1 MSTAK
6 AIPFSM
12 LALGLALIMLAT
24 FSVVQTERMT
34 VSPVEMD
41 LSSLFEP
48 KTGQLTFEAPPYCG
62 QFDLFCF
69 IAFIFRLIFDR
80 FRALFHAIFG
90 GGSFSAN
97 AASTTSASQSTV
109 STASNT
115 DGCAEGRAGRSC
127 RRDQRRAERAQR
139 RR

>member
-1 MSTAK
+1 MTTAK
-6 AIPFSM
+6 AIPMSM
-12 LALGLALIMLAT
+12 LALGLALIMVAT

-34 VSPVEMD
+34 VSQVEMD

-69 IAFIFRLIFDR
+69 IAFIFQLIFQR
-80 FRALFHAIFG
+80 FEALFDLIFG
-90 GGSFSAN
+90 GGAA
-97 AASTTSASQSTV
+97 AASAANTASASKSTA

-115 DGCAEGRAGRSC
+115 DGCAAGRAGRSC
-127 RRDQRRAERAQR
+127 RQEQRRAERAQR